1 MRTSMRNKRPAQ
13 AESRSDAPRPP
24 GFEQAPWRAQERV
37 LEEPRPRPEEPLRL
51 AMDEHVVDVPLDG
64 DAILRVR

>member
-1 MRTSMRNKRPAQ
+1 
-13 AESRSDAPRPP
+13 
-24 GFEQAPWRAQERV
+24 V
-37 LEEPRPRPEEPLRL
+37 LEEPRSRPEEPLRL

>member
-1 MRTSMRNKRPAQ
+1 MRASMRNKRPTQ
-13 AESRSDAPRPP
+13 AESRSDVPRPP
-24 GFEQAPWRAQERV
+24 GFERAPWRAQERV

-51 AMDEHVVDVPLDG
+51 AMDQHVVDVPLDG

>member
-1 MRTSMRNKRPAQ
+1 
-13 AESRSDAPRPP
+13 
-24 GFEQAPWRAQERV
+24 V

-51 AMDEHVVDVPLDG
+51 AMDQHVVDVPLDG

>member
-1 MRTSMRNKRPAQ
+1 MHAPMRNKRPAQ
-13 AESRSDAPRPP
+13 AEPRSVTPRSP
-24 GFEQAPWRAQERV
+24 GFERAPWRAQERV
-37 LEEPRPRPEEPLRL
+37 LEEPRSRTEEPLRL